1 MTTDDGQEL
10 DDMEEAA
17 GDAGWDSLDVLR
29 SRAAA
34 SRGKRDDAI
43 KDLRRSMTDAEIRE
57 DFGIDLRGIEG

>member
-10 DDMEEAA
+10 DNTEESAD
-17 GDAGWDSLDVLR
+17 DARWDALDVLR

-34 SRGKRDDAI
+34 SRGARDEAI
-43 KDLRRSMTDAEIRE
+43 EDLRQSMTDDEIRE

>member
-1 MTTDDGQEL
+1 MTRDDGQEL

-17 GDAGWDSLDVLR
+17 GDAGWDALDVLR

-34 SRGKRDDAI
+34 SRAERDEAI
-43 KDLRRSMTDAEIRE
+43 KDLRQSMTDDEIRE